1 MESLSSGLIEEATGT
16 ADHDSVEELEIIFGA
31 IKRVYVSGDA
41 GLARCR
47 RLRSL
52 SLIDCGLERIGSLA
66 PVSTTLERLC
76 LADQGLTS
84 MAGLG
89 SLPQLRWL
97 YLQQNAIAKIEDLER
112 CPRLRVLWLFS
123 NQLESLD
130 GLAELGELR
139 ELWVQDNRI
148 KRLGVAPSLSA
159 LRELNAAAN
168 PVSDYR
174 DLPKLAQL
182 PTLESLVFDDAHF
195 GACPVCSRDDYKES
209 VVRGVRTLA
218 KLDGLAVTADD
229 RSAARDAYL
238 ESVLDFNDKVDALVR
253 EHRRKA
259 AEVEGRRKKEHDH
272 ADLLEKDMKLAFL
285 NLEKLVD
292 DGRANI
298 AAEHARRL
306 DARALAD
313 DALEA
318 ALAVALAAY
327 EASSRQAGRAQREK
341 ADRQDRI
348 LEALERRARAERV
361 ASLVIADIQYRV
373 GRACQLLGEHSPDFR
388 WLEARVQND
397 GFALA
402 RAYHVAA
409 LAPRDAHAIDLWFYA
424 SDQIH
429 ELVDILA
436 GRRQAPL
443 VLFATPRAALAH
455 LQPSDDDDD
464 ARDDNDDALDRQAL
478 TLDDINGD
486 LGLVVACRLHD
497 HDVKADATTDVA
509 ALVEVARDR
518 QRVAI
523 APGILAAPD
532 ANPPSKWRISA
543 DHLLLLASKLVARD
557 PRHLEADLEDLADD
571 DDIDRILSSR
581 RADDDH
587 DPTSLDALE
596 NAISAALENHR
607 LCAAAD
613 LAPTAAE
620 ALQDADAKLADNELQ
635 LKRHRAAIDH
645 HRQAQAA
652 LLRDA
657 HQNYH

>member
-1 MESLSSGLIEEATGT
+1 MSSGLIEEATGR
-16 ADHDSVEELEIIFGA
+16 ADHDNVEELEIIFGA
-31 IKRVYVSGDA
+31 VKRVYVSGDD
-41 GLARCR
+41 GVARCR

-52 SLIDCGLERIGSLA
+52 SLIDCGLEAIGSLA

-76 LADQGLTS
+76 LADQNLTS

-97 YLQQNAIAKIEDLER
+97 YLQQNSIAKIQDLER

-130 GLAELGELR
+130 GLTELGELR
-139 ELWVQDNRI
+139 ELWVQDNKIR
-148 KRLGVAPSLSA
+148 RLSLVPSLAA

-168 PVSDYR
+168 PVADYR
-174 DLPKLAQL
+174 DLPKLAML
-182 PTLESLVFDDAHF
+182 PTLESLVFEDAHF

-209 VVRGVRTLA
+209 VVRGVRQLA
-218 KLDGLAVTADD
+218 KLDGLTVTAND

-259 AEVEGRRKKEHDH
+259 AEVEGRRKKEHEH
-272 ADLLEKDMKLAFL
+272 ADVLERDMKAAFL

-327 EASSRQAGRAQREK
+327 EASSRRAGRAHQEK

-361 ASLVIADIQYRV
+361 ASLVIADIQYQV

-409 LAPRDAHAIDLWFYA
+409 LAPRDAPVNDLWYYA
-424 SDQIH
+424 SNQIF
-429 ELVDILA
+429 ELVDLLA

-455 LQPSDDDDD
+455 LQPSDEALDDE
-464 ARDDNDDALDRQAL
+464 DALDRRAL
-478 TLDDINGD
+478 ALDDINGD

-497 HDVKADATTDVA
+497 RDVKADAMTAVA
-509 ALVEVARDR
+509 QLVSAACDR
-518 QRVAI
+518 QRLAI
-523 APGILAAPD
+523 APGLLAAPD

-557 PRHLEADLEDLADD
+557 PRHLEADLEDLAADD
-571 DDIDRILSSR
+571 DDDRFFSSR
-581 RADDDH
+581 RANG

-596 NAISAALENHR
+596 SAITAALENHR
-607 LCAAAD
+607 VCAAAD